1 MAQLH
6 TIDPICDARWGKLS
20 ATHPRATIFHQ
31 PGWLQALLRTYSY
44 EPFVLTSAAVGE
56 PVRDG
61 VVVCL
66 VSSWVTGRRLVSLP
80 FTDHCE
86 PLLDGVD
93 ISDFLSRLR
102 AECDHQNFRYLE
114 LRPVAALCS
123 DQDQF
128 GCSESYWLHILD
140 LSASSETIF
149 ARLHKDCVQRKIRR
163 AEREKIVCD
172 TGNSE
177 QHVNDFFRLL
187 VMTRRRQ
194 GLPPQPKSWFKNLVL
209 SLGDKVK
216 IRVARKNETAIAAM
230 LSLEH
235 RSSVIYKYG
244 CSDERFH
251 HLGGMAFLFWNLI
264 EVAKSSGLSTLDL
277 GRSDLHNQGLITFKD
292 RLGAAKQPL
301 TYYSY
306 SAAEKRQMRRQA
318 QPLGRFVAM
327 VPDSALTAVG
337 RLLYRHL
344 G

>member
-1 MAQLH
+1 
-6 TIDPICDARWGKLS
+6 
-20 ATHPRATIFHQ
+20 
-31 PGWLQALLRTYSY
+31 
-44 EPFVLTSAAVGE
+44 
-56 PVRDG
+56 
-61 VVVCL
+61 
-66 VSSWVTGRRLVSLP
+66 
-80 FTDHCE
+80 
-86 PLLDGVD
+86 
-93 ISDFLSRLR
+93 
-102 AECDHQNFRYLE
+102 
-114 LRPVAALCS
+114 
-123 DQDQF
+123 
-128 GCSESYWLHILD
+128 
-140 LSASSETIF
+140 
-149 ARLHKDCVQRKIRR
+149 
-163 AEREKIVCD
+163 
-172 TGNSE
+172 
-177 QHVNDFFRLL
+177 VNDFFRLL

-306 SAAEKRQMRRQA
+306 SAAEKRQMRRHA